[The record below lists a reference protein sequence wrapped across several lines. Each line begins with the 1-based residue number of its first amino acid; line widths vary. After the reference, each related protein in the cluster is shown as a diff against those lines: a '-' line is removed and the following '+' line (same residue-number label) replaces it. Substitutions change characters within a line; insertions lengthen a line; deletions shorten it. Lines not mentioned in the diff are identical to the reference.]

1 MKSTSLWNGI
11 RERAREK
18 GMSLLEL
25 SIMSGVSYD
34 MIKRYGNQYMPSA
47 YALAK
52 IAKSLGT
59 TSEELLKEEE

>member
-11 RERAREK
+11 RERARKK
-18 GMSLLEL
+18 GMSLLDL

-52 IAKSLGT
+52 IAKALGT
-59 TSEELLKEEE
+59 TSEDLLKEKE

>member
-1 MKSTSLWNGI
+1 
-11 RERAREK
+11 
-18 GMSLLEL
+18 MSLLEL

-52 IAKSLGT
+52 IAKALGT

>member
-34 MIKRYGNQYMPSA
+34 MIKRYGNRYMPSA

-52 IAKSLGT
+52 IAKALGT

>member
-11 RERAREK
+11 RERARGK

-52 IAKSLGT
+52 IAKALGT